1 MARHAQILASTAALL
16 ALLNADVAIAQ
27 GLESPETIEAI
38 VGTSVHE
45 KESQAAADPGKAAR
59 YLERQC
65 LKTHLRPADIAEM
78 ALWLCADE
86 SAMCTGQ
93 TFTVDGGVA

>member
-1 MARHAQILASTAALL
+1 MTTFREDGAET
-16 ALLNADVAIAQ
+16 
-27 GLESPETIEAI
+27 LEW
-38 VGTSVHE
+38 
-45 KESQAAADPGKAAR
+45 AAR

-86 SAMCTGQ
+86 SALCTGQ